1 LPENAAAIPTAAEDT
16 AAVPP
21 TSTTQP
27 SEVADSLAPPLAS
40 PLPSA
45 TSHSVDPEM
54 ESAKRTLEE
63 FQNDDPLTEEESDV
77 PAPPKRAKKGRK
89 TTGMTSKKTHKGR
102 K

>member
-1 LPENAAAIPTAAEDT
+1 
-16 AAVPP
+16 
-21 TSTTQP
+21 
-27 SEVADSLAPPLAS
+27 
-40 PLPSA
+40 
-45 TSHSVDPEM
+45 M